1 MAEKILSVF
10 IDESGDFGPY
20 DFHAPFYLVAMV
32 LHNQDV
38 DISKNIDDL
47 ENHLTNIGYKQHAIH
62 TGPLIRRE
70 SVYANDLM
78 EERKRL
84 FNALFNF
91 ARKLDFRYVCAK
103 IRKDEC
109 PDVITL
115 TARISKAIAG
125 ILKDHQN
132 FWEQFNRIIIYYDN
146 GQIELTKILTSVF
159 NTLYAHVEFR
169 KVKPVDYKLFQAAD
183 LICTMELL
191 AEKAES
197 NSFSRSEQEF
207 FCSVRDFKKNYLKP
221 LLKIGRASC
230 RERVSSLV

>member
-91 ARKLDFRYVCAK
+91 VLVNNCVGFSLSPFYGTQK
-103 IRKDEC
+103 
-109 PDVITL
+109 VI
-115 TARISKAIAG
+115 AYDYPMKCEAI
-125 ILKDHQN
+125 I
-132 FWEQFNRIIIYYDN
+132 
-146 GQIELTKILTSVF
+146 T
-159 NTLYAHVEFR
+159 
-169 KVKPVDYKLFQAAD
+169 
-183 LICTMELL
+183 
-191 AEKAES
+191 
-197 NSFSRSEQEF
+197 
-207 FCSVRDFKKNYLKP
+207 
-221 LLKIGRASC
+221 
-230 RERVSSLV
+230 